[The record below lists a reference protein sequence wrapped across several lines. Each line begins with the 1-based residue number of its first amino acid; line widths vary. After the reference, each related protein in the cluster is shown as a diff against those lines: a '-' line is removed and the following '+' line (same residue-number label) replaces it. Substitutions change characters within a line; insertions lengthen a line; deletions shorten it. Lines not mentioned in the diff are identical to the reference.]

1 MYKDEIVNILE
12 VILEQTETIIA
23 YPEGQIS
30 QIELDIVKENIR
42 KLYNCYTILD
52 KVNASLVDKLTHD
65 VALEVTR
72 IKEKETNKADSNIEI
87 EKITVEPIQESDEE
101 IEQPADIEP
110 IILEEQKDET
120 ITPTD
125 VSIDAELVID
135 DQIAES
141 SESKEQVHEIIAD
154 SPSSSIPIEKIVVE
168 VPEIIETKEVE
179 KIIPIVSTPI
189 EEKQIITPIKEEKV
203 VKPIKPKLTTGSL
216 FSTFETTSI
225 ADQFKDEKKTL
236 HEQIGIKKEDLS
248 IAEKLQQKPIVDLIK
263 FIGINDKFLLIK
275 ELFENNNEEYTDA
288 IQLLNNFSTISQ
300 AFDYLD
306 ILKTKH
312 GWSETSDASLKLYD
326 LIRRKYQK

>member
-1 MYKDEIVNILE
+1 
-12 VILEQTETIIA
+12 
-23 YPEGQIS
+23 
-30 QIELDIVKENIR
+30 LD
-42 KLYNCYTILD
+42 
-52 KVNASLVDKLTHD
+52 
-65 VALEVTR
+65 
-72 IKEKETNKADSNIEI
+72 
-87 EKITVEPIQESDEE
+87 
-101 IEQPADIEP
+101 
-110 IILEEQKDET
+110 EQKDET

-125 VSIDAELVID
+125 VSIDAEVVID
-135 DQIAES
+135 EQIKES

-168 VPEIIETKEVE
+168 VPEIIDTKEVE

-216 FSTFETTSI
+216 FSSFETTSI

-236 HEQIGIKKEDLS
+236 HEQMGIKKEDLS